1 MIRNKPQ
8 AKAKQSQPYTY
19 PKICPEPVTLPPIIY
34 CLCNHPDAATKGA
47 KYNQTENKLQIEAF
61 QKI

>member
-8 AKAKQSQPYTY
+8 AKAKESQPYTY
-19 PKICPEPVTLPPIIY
+19 PKICPKPVTLP
-34 CLCNHPDAATKGA
+34 
-47 KYNQTENKLQIEAF
+47 EAF